1 MSRADARWG
10 SGSIAP
16 EPTDTDTGPF
26 KSHLMSYFSREA
38 DSGSPATRQWVL
50 GALIVGAVS
59 LSTSLVAF
67 LVQFAM

>member
-10 SGSIAP
+10 SDSIAP
-16 EPTDTDTGPF
+16 EPTDTGSF